1 MKMSASLGMLSTA
14 FIACALAMPSVA
26 KAETDACTLLTPAQ
40 VSGAVGFTVSAGT
53 HVTPTFVATCT
64 WTGSNSSGVQFV
76 TLHLQTPAFYDSA
89 KSGANAAAAAGA
101 VVKSA
106 GIGDDSFYFVE
117 GPQVTLQV
125 KKGSTSI
132 KVAVYKQIPVEQK
145 EVMEL
150 TLAKTVLPKL

>member
-1 MKMSASLGMLSTA
+1 MSTVRLGVLCASFLL
-14 FIACALAMPSVA
+14 CAAAMPSAA

-40 VSGAVGFTVSAGT
+40 VSAAVGFTVSAGT

-76 TLHLQTPAFYDSA
+76 TLHLQAATFYDGA
-89 KSGANAAAAAGA
+89 KKQASMMTAAGA

-106 GIGDDSFYFVE
+106 GAGDDSYYFVE

-125 KKGSTSI
+125 KKGNNSI
-132 KVAVYKQIPVEQK
+132 KVAVYKQIPVDQK
-145 EVMEL
+145 ETMEL
-150 TLAKTVLPKL
+150 TLAKEVLPKL